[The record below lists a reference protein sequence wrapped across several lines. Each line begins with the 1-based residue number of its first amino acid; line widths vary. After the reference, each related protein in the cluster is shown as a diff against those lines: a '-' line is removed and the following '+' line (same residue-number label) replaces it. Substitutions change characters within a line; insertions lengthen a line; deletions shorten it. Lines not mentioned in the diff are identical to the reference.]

1 MSGYL
6 IDTNVLSEYNRP
18 SGPNLGVRRW
28 LETTDRPSQYVSV
41 VTLAEIQKGIELL
54 ADGRRRTQL
63 EHWLTED
70 LESWFA
76 GGRVLDF
83 DRRVARVW
91 ASLVARGQ
99 RQGNALPTVDSLIA
113 ATALAHGLTVV
124 TRNTRDFVNA
134 GVLTLNPWAD
144 V

>member
-1 MSGYL
+1 MNGYL

-70 LESWFA
+70 LVI
-76 GGRVLDF
+76 GD
-83 DRRVARVW
+83 
-91 ASLVARGQ
+91 
-99 RQGNALPTVDSLIA
+99 N
-113 ATALAHGLTVV
+113 
-124 TRNTRDFVNA
+124 
-134 GVLTLNPWAD
+134 
-144 V
+144 